1 MEWTRAAL
9 EARVA
14 KLAEEHEGEELVAAV
29 KAFSEQLSQ
38 EERDQLGWVLLKHAP
53 DWQGASEEY
62 GWQRWSAFLPRLR
75 KRRRP

>member
-29 KAFSEQLSQ
+29 AAFAEQLDAD
-38 EERDQLGWVLLKHAP
+38 ERELLGRVLLEQAP
-53 DWQGASEEY
+53 RRRGVTHDYAK
-62 GWQRWSAFLPRLR
+62 WSVILPR
-75 KRRRP
+75 KRRPRSP